1 MVNKNVVPIVFCFDD
16 NLEMQAGV
24 CITSL
29 LMNAHSDTF
38 YDIYILH
45 NDNAKFV
52 NGKLNDLLE
61 VFDNFRITYRSVGD
75 AFKGAY
81 EIRGITYA
89 AYYRLLIPELV
100 PEYDKIFYFDVDIIF
115 QCDLYSLYKDTDMDH
130 FLVAGVSTPYSDITP
145 YVNNIMGM
153 QIDKYICSGTI
164 LLNSKLIIEENIIPE
179 FIEVAKKNWKYQD
192 QDTLNYVCKDRI
204 KILPP
209 WFGVVGT
216 VSEIASAS
224 TQQFYSEKEVND
236 IINHGI
242 LHFNGPKPW
251 KEWCLNFDVWW
262 EYYRKSI
269 FFDKKYYHDFF
280 SSRINDYDRL
290 SLSKR
295 LKILLRYFKNG
306 QLR

>member
-1 MVNKNVVPIVFCFDD
+1 MIKKNIVPVVFCFDD

-29 LMNAHSDTF
+29 LINADKDTF

-45 NDNAKFV
+45 SEEAKFV
-52 NGKLNDLLE
+52 NGKLNDLLKY
-61 VFDNFRITYRSVGD
+61 FDNCKINYRSVGNS
-75 AFKGAY
+75 FKGAY

-89 AYYRLLIPELV
+89 AYYRLLIPELI

-115 QCDLYSLYKDTDMDH
+115 QRDLYILYVNTDMEEY
-130 FLVAGVSTPYSDITP
+130 LVGGVSTPYSDISD
-145 YVNNIMGM
+145 YVNKEMGM
-153 QIDKYICSGTI
+153 QIDRYICSGTI
-164 LLNSKLIIEENIIPE
+164 LLNSKRIIEENIIPQ
-179 FIEVAKKNWKYQD
+179 FIEVAKKRWKYQD

-216 VSEIASAS
+216 VSEIASS
-224 TQQFYSEKEVND
+224 KSQTYYSELEVNEILRYG
-236 IINHGI
+236 IIHY
-242 LHFNGPKPW
+242 NGPKPW

-269 FFDKKYYHDFF
+269 FFDKKYYYDFF
-280 SSRINDYDRL
+280 NSRINDYDRL
-290 SLSKR
+290 SLLKR
-295 LKILLRYFKNG
+295 FKILLRYFKNG
-306 QLR
+306 QLK